1 MRHPQILGN
10 FGNTADDA
18 APPSADPEDPEIV
31 AKAKQAPPE
40 VVEYTFAERDVIL
53 YNLGVGATAQ
63 ELQWTFEGHD
73 QFAALPTFGVIP
85 QFAASGGLALD
96 FLPDFNP
103 VRPWRCFIASS
114 AHRASIGAS
123 ASWRAIFSDQGAYSY
138 KWRARKR
145 GEVSS
150 RCGTRVLDESYV
162 CYPG

>member
-10 FGNTADDA
+10 FGNTAGDA
-18 APPSADPEDPEIV
+18 APSSADPEDPEIV

-40 VVEYTFAERDVIL
+40 VVEYAFAERDVIL

-103 VRPWRCFIASS
+103 VRPRHCVMASP
-114 AHRASIGAS
+114 AHRASIGA
-123 ASWRAIFSDQGAYSY
+123 AAPWRAISGDQGVYSH
-138 KWRARKR
+138 KRRARER

-150 RCGTRVLDESYV
+150 CRCTSFMRV
-162 CYPG
+162 